1 MPFNFKKLEIPDLIL
16 IEPVIFGDE
25 RGFFA
30 ETYKF
35 SDFEKVGIK
44 YQFVQDNHSKSKKNI
59 LRGLHY
65 QLNPGA
71 QGKLVRVIKGSVF
84 DVAVDIRKGSPYYKK
99 WVSIILSNENKNMFW
114 VPPGFAHG
122 FLVLEDDTEVF
133 YKATAEYSQQLDRG
147 ILWNDTEIGIK
158 WPVENPVF
166 SEKDVKNPLLC
177 NAENNFV
184 YKKES

>member
-25 RGFFA
+25 RGFFT
-30 ETYKF
+30 ETYRF
-35 SDFEKVGIK
+35 SDFKTAGIT

-65 QLNPGA
+65 QLTPKA
-71 QGKLVRVIKGSVF
+71 QGKLIRVVRGKVF
-84 DVAVDIRKGSPYYKK
+84 DVAVDIRKNSPYYKK
-99 WVSIILSNENKNMFW
+99 WVGVILSEENKNMFW
-114 VPPGFAHG
+114 IPPGFAHG

-133 YKATAEYSQQLDRG
+133 YKATAEYSQELDRG
-147 ILWNDTEIGIK
+147 ILWNDPAIGIR
-158 WPVENPVF
+158 WSVENPII
-166 SEKDVKNPLLC
+166 SEKDAKNPLLS

-184 YKKES
+184 

>member
-25 RGFFA
+25 RGFFT
-30 ETYKF
+30 ETYRF
-35 SDFEKVGIK
+35 SDFKTAGIT

-65 QLNPGA
+65 QLNPKV
-71 QGKLVRVIKGSVF
+71 QGKLIRVVRGKVF
-84 DVAVDIRKGSPYYKK
+84 DVAVDIRKNSPYYKK
-99 WVSIILSNENKNMFW
+99 WVGVILSEENKNMFW
-114 VPPGFAHG
+114 IPPGFAHG

-133 YKATAEYSQQLDRG
+133 YKATAEYSQELDRG
-147 ILWNDTEIGIK
+147 ILWNDPAIGIR
-158 WPVENPVF
+158 WSVENPII
-166 SEKDVKNPLLC
+166 SEKDAKNPLLS

-184 YKKES
+184 